1 MVIGITNLKGG
12 VGKTTISQNLA
23 VCFAHMEYKVCI
35 VDTDTNQNSLSWSG
49 ARSDDLPSV
58 TVVGITN
65 TKALTKTIKKLLED
79 YDIVIIDGT
88 PSLSEMTTRIILS
101 SDILIIPIRPG
112 AHDFRTMDEFLIR
125 YDQAKEFKE
134 YIPALM
140 LLNEYAE
147 SKQVHKG
154 IKEMLAS
161 NYEIPLL
168 KTTIKN
174 RVAYAESSIVGEGVY
189 EGIDNLAKKEMVD
202 LTKEV
207 LKEASKIGLIS

>member
-79 YDIVIIDGT
+79 YDIVKIDRT
-88 PSLSEMTTRIILS
+88 PSHSEMTT
-101 SDILIIPIRPG
+101 
-112 AHDFRTMDEFLIR
+112 
-125 YDQAKEFKE
+125 
-134 YIPALM
+134 
-140 LLNEYAE
+140 
-147 SKQVHKG
+147 
-154 IKEMLAS
+154 
-161 NYEIPLL
+161 
-168 KTTIKN
+168 
-174 RVAYAESSIVGEGVY
+174 
-189 EGIDNLAKKEMVD
+189 
-202 LTKEV
+202 
-207 LKEASKIGLIS
+207 